1 MTAFHEK
8 RRIYFVSFLFLT
20 TNALFFILYIDK
32 KEGNGYNTYNMGRG
46 ILRVFA
52 PK

>member
-1 MTAFHEK
+1 MTAFLEK
-8 RRIYFVSFLFLT
+8 RRIYFVSFLFLY
-20 TNALFFILYIDK
+20 NKCIIFYFYIDK
-32 KEGNGYNTYNMGRG
+32 KEGNGYNICIMGRG